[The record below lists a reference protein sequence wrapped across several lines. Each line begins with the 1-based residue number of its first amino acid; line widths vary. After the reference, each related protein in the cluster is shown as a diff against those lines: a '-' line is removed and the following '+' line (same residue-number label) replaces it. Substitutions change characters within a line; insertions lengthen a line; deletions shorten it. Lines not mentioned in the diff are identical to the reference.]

1 MSSQPLRIVVIG
13 GSAAGPKAA
22 AKARRIDELAD
33 ITLIQREPELSM
45 ASCGFPYYVGGT
57 FDDRN
62 LLLCTPA
69 GIVRDPG
76 FYGKAKGIKA
86 LVETEAVRIDREART
101 VTYKHLPTGNQET
114 IPYDRLVIATG
125 ASPVCPSAPGFELEG
140 VMTLHSMADADA
152 LRAVRDEHKATEKA
166 TKAIVVGGG
175 LIGFEVCEAL
185 RLAGIDTTVVEK
197 TAQILPFLDP
207 ELAKLV
213 ENHVRA
219 NGPDMIV
226 NNGVAEFL
234 GEDGK
239 LVGVKLDNGTEL
251 PCQVAVV
258 AVGVRPN
265 IGLAQV
271 AGLEIGDR
279 GGIRVNDY
287 MQTSDPDIYAVGD
300 CVECKSLVTGDHVR
314 APYGDLANL
323 QGRVAGQNVIKE
335 GSARFPGITQTG
347 ICKIFDYTVGIT
359 GLSEQRA
366 RARGMTD
373 IETATISGLD
383 IPVFMKGK
391 LLVSKMVAERGTGRI
406 LGFQCIGPGDV
417 SKRVATVAMA
427 IRGGLT
433 VDDMVN
439 ADLPYAPPYSLALDH
454 VIVSAHALD
463 NKLRGHF
470 KGISVTEVKQ
480 RVDSGADCFFLDTR
494 TPAEFEETRLG
505 IGETLIPL
513 GAIRGRL
520 NELPEDKDKEIILY
534 CKISLRG
541 YEGAAILQAHGWRN
555 VKVMEGGIMAWPY
568 AKEK

>member
-114 IPYDRLVIATG
+114 IRYDRLVIATG

-219 NGPDMIV
+219 NGPDIIV

>member
-13 GSAAGPKAA
+13 GTAAGPKAA

-69 GIVRDPG
+69 GIVRDPN

-86 LVETEAVRIDREART
+86 LVETEAIKIDRQART
-101 VTYKHLPTGNQET
+101 VTYKHLPTGNHET

-152 LRAVRDEHKATEKA
+152 LRAVRDEHKAT
-166 TKAIVVGGG
+166 KAIVVGGG

-197 TAQILPFLDP
+197 TSQILPFLDP

-219 NGPDMIV
+219 NGPDIIV

-234 GEDGK
+234 GEGGK
-239 LVGVKLDNGTEL
+239 LTGVKLDNGTEL
-251 PCQVAVV
+251 PCEVAVV

-265 IGLAQV
+265 IGLAQL

-279 GGIRVNDY
+279 GGIRVNEY

-300 CVECKSLVTGDHVR
+300 CVECRSLVTGHHVR
-314 APYGDLANL
+314 APYGDIANL

-335 GSARFPGITQTG
+335 GSARFPGVTQTG

-391 LLVSKMVAERGTGRI
+391 LLISKMVAERSTGRI

-417 SKRVATVAMA
+417 SKRVATVAIA

-520 NELPEDKDKEIILY
+520 DELPEDKDKEIILY

-568 AKEK
+568 PKEK

>member
-1 MSSQPLRIVVIG
+1 MSSHPLRIVVIG

-22 AKARRIDELAD
+22 AKARRIDEFAD

-69 GIVRDPG
+69 GIVRDPS

-101 VTYKHLPTGNQET
+101 VTYKHLPTGDHET

-152 LRAVRDEHKATEKA
+152 LRAVRDEHKA

-219 NGPDMIV
+219 NGPDIIV

-234 GEDGK
+234 GEDGR

-251 PCQVAVV
+251 PCEVAVV

-279 GGIRVNDY
+279 GGIRVNEY
-287 MQTSDPDIYAVGD
+287 MQTSDPDVYAVGD
-300 CVECKSLVTGDHVR
+300 CVECKSLVTGHHVR
-314 APYGDLANL
+314 APYGDIANL
-323 QGRVAGQNVIKE
+323 QGRVAGQNVIRE

-359 GLSEQRA
+359 GLSEQRV

-391 LLVSKMVAERGTGRI
+391 LLVSKMVAERSTGRI

-454 VIVSAHALD
+454 VIVSAHALE
-463 NKLRGHF
+463 NKLRGRF

-480 RVDSGADCFFLDTR
+480 RFDNGADCFILDTR
-494 TPAEFEETRLG
+494 SPAEFEETRLG

-513 GAIRGRL
+513 GAIRSRL

-568 AKEK
+568 PKEK

>member
-22 AKARRIDELAD
+22 AKARRMDEHAD
-33 ITLIQREPELSM
+33 ITLIQREPDLSM

-62 LLLCTPA
+62 LLVCTPA

-76 FYGKAKGIKA
+76 FYGKAKRIKA
-86 LVETEAVRIDREART
+86 LVRTEAMRIDRRAKT
-101 VTYKHLPTGNQET
+101 VTYQDLSNEERHT

-125 ASPVCPSAPGFELEG
+125 ATPVCPSAPGFELEG
-140 VMTLHSMADADA
+140 VLTLHSMADADA
-152 LRAVRDEHKATEKA
+152 LRAVRDEKTA
-166 TKAIVVGGG
+166 TKAVVVGGG

-185 RLAGIDTTVVEK
+185 RLAGIETTVIEK
-197 TAQILPFLDP
+197 TPQILPFLDP
-207 ELAKLV
+207 DLAKLV
-213 ENHVRA
+213 ERHVRA
-219 NGPDMIV
+219 HGPDIIV
-226 NNGVAEFL
+226 GNGVAEFL
-234 GEDGK
+234 AEDGR
-239 LVGVKLDNGTEL
+239 LSAVKLDNGTEL

-265 IGLAQV
+265 VALAQA
-271 AGLEIGDR
+271 AGIEIGPA
-279 GGIRVNDY
+279 GGIRVNEN
-287 MQTSDPDIYAVGD
+287 MQTSDPDVYAVGD
-300 CVECKSLVTGDHVR
+300 CVECTSLISGQQVR

-323 QGRVAGQNVIKE
+323 QGRVAGQNVIRE

-347 ICKIFDYTVGIT
+347 ICKIFDYTVGFT
-359 GLSEQRA
+359 GLSERQA
-366 RARGMTD
+366 REAGFAD

-383 IPVFMKGK
+383 IPVFMGGK
-391 LLVSKMVAERGTGRI
+391 LLISKLVAERESGRI

-427 IRGGLT
+427 IRGKLT
-433 VDDMVN
+433 VEDMVN

-454 VIVSAHALD
+454 VIVSAQVME
-463 NKLRGHF
+463 NKL
-470 KGISVTEVKQ
+470 KGRMQGLSASEVKR
-480 RVDSGADCFFLDTR
+480 RVDSGADCFILDTR
-494 TPAEFEETRLG
+494 SPKEFEETRLG

-513 GAIRGRL
+513 GALRDRL
-520 NELPEDKDKEIILY
+520 NELPQDKDREIILF

-541 YEGAAILQAHGWRN
+541 YEGAAILNAHGWRN
-555 VKVMEGGIMAWPY
+555 VKVMEGGIVAWPF